1 MDNQKKV
8 LKLFDYIR
16 KVASLRQKLVRSIK
30 EEEWSLF
37 VDELPVDPKRVRTFA
52 PGSEGAED
60 VLLEVEKPEFIP
72 CPELPFDLLGWIRT
86 PNYRDFAV
94 ADIEVRE
101 ERLRHD
107 ERLGDVTERFV
118 DSGVRLAA
126 LEKWKRQRTLWRA
139 GEMVKSRTQELFMQL
154 YELYDRIRK
163 DPERLELVAGN
174 GFFLSGLDSAI
185 NHPVILKRVQ
195 LRYDKKGKMQLVESE
210 YPAELY
216 VDMFQEM
223 PGVEAEGIRA
233 FASALEEADLHP
245 WAEDMESFLAEN
257 AGALT
262 PNCRFAENR
271 FDVLPTDWY
280 LTYVRQVLF
289 LRRVQ
294 PGTEH
299 SIAAMMAR
307 IEQEGDVPEAL
318 LRIVDPAAPQ
328 ETAEPFTMNL
338 ADIRGEAEDILLT
351 KAANAEQLGIARK
364 IESSPAVVVQGP
376 PGTGKTHT
384 IANLLG
390 HFLAQGQHVLVTS
403 ATNKALAVLKEKLPA
418 GIQDLCVSLIDGGKG
433 DMERSVRGICERMAH
448 SDGEALAKRAVE
460 LTAQRHQLLQAIHEK
475 RQVLEDMQRFEAKRD
490 YFVLGGKVWSLSR
503 MAAFIHDHGD
513 LAGVVAGP
521 VTEGVLP
528 LNDEELA
535 ALYHSN
541 SLFTQETLEE
551 IAEVLPDRAS
561 LLPPEEA
568 GRIIGLV
575 AEERAQR
582 EELLAGLPDFAV
594 DEGGCLCRKG
604 QPVAGDLSLERLQEA
619 ARLYEGI
626 DFDRLSE
633 KWAQEALLA
642 GKLKGA
648 HLELWQM
655 LGRAIERVQQLKQQ
669 NMTQF
674 FGLDFAFKGGRELNQ
689 GLIQILAEMAE
700 AFDVHGHLSWW
711 DKLRHGEWKAVQ
723 QAFVIDGH
731 GLSSRRDCQLAM
743 QYVALHQA
751 RAEAQ
756 VKWRQ
761 LLEPYGMISYDELQA
776 MGDDCDDLLSAR
788 WREIEVF
795 LHWQENVWQD
805 LMLLWRQAGVNLDLI
820 YSKANFATPHGDLK
834 AQLDWLREVFPR
846 LQRLLTMQA
855 ARQQSV
861 DSLRET
867 RRAIAQADGKV
878 ARQFGAA
885 LAAGD
890 GEAYE
895 AAYEK
900 LVEYEKLLPLYEQ
913 RQELLARLAELA
925 PRWAAKIAAMEG
937 ADGAGTVPENI
948 GDAWLYAQFS
958 REISQLP
965 GTDAQGIE
973 AEIKEQS
980 QQLAK
985 VTADLAETKAW
996 KHLLDNVAGTSLQAS
1011 LVGWSK
1017 AVQKLGKGKGRY
1029 AARHIKEARDC
1040 MLEAQGAVPAWI
1052 MPLSRVWQNL
1062 NPASPKFDIILIDE
1076 ASQADITA
1084 LPLLYFG
1091 KKVIIVGD
1099 DKQVSPAAVGVTAAE
1114 ITHLQATTIEGV
1126 IKHASLYTMDTSLY
1140 DIAQMNFAA
1149 RMLTEHFRCVPEI
1162 IGYSNSLAYD
1172 GRIRPLRESGS
1183 SNLQP
1188 LVAVQVAGSRDAG
1201 TKRNPVEAEAIVAA
1215 LTACLEDSAYA
1226 GKTFGAI
1233 SLLGEEQAKLIREM
1247 AAERIGISALE
1258 SVDFLCGNPA
1268 DFQGDERD
1276 VIFLSLVDSKDTL
1289 AEDKQ
1294 MRLVGEGH
1302 AGDTAKRYN
1311 VAASRARNQ
1320 LWVFHSMNAQDLKA
1334 GDLRRGLI
1342 EYAENPQSGL
1352 QEGEVKQPTS
1362 LELTVTRSLQ
1372 GAGYQVM
1379 QNMAVGSLSVPV
1391 AAVSGGKRVIIA
1403 CDGEHWVDSI
1413 KEAAAQRYSQAVLER
1428 LGWHFIRVRGSSW
1441 YLNPDKALAKLREE
1455 LSAAGI
1461 LPGADTVGEEQE
1473 AAKAELTV
1481 YVRQRA
1487 EQLIASWHK
1496 EETEG

>member
-8 LKLFDYIR
+8 LRLLDYIR
-16 KVASLRQKLVRSIK
+16 KVASLRKKLVRSIK

-37 VDELPVDPKRVRTFA
+37 VDELPVDPKRIRTFA
-52 PGSEGAED
+52 PEDEGAED

-72 CPELPFDLLGWIRT
+72 CPELPFDLLSWIRT
-86 PNYRDFAV
+86 PNYRDFMV

-107 ERLGDVTERFV
+107 DRLGDVTERFV

-139 GEMVKSRTQELFMQL
+139 GEMVKNRTQELFMQL
-154 YELYDRIRK
+154 YELYDKIRK

-174 GFFLSGLDSAI
+174 GFFLSGLDSSI
-185 NHPVILKRVQ
+185 NHPIILKRVQ
-195 LRYDKKGKMQLVESE
+195 LRYDKKGKMQLLESE
-210 YPAELY
+210 YPVELY
-216 VDMFQEM
+216 VDMFQDM
-223 PGVEAEGIRA
+223 PGVEPEGIRA
-233 FASALEEADLHP
+233 FAGILDEADMHP
-245 WAEDMESFLAEN
+245 WSEKLDSFLAEN

-262 PNCRFAENR
+262 PNCRFADNR

-280 LTYVRQVLF
+280 LTYVRPVLF

-294 PGTEH
+294 PGTER

-307 IEQEGDVPEAL
+307 IEQQGDVPDAL

-328 ETAEPFTMNL
+328 ETVEPFSLNL

-364 IESSPAVVVQGP
+364 IASSPAVVVQGP

-390 HFLAQGQHVLVTS
+390 HFLSQGQHVLVTS

-418 GIQDLCVSLIDGGKG
+418 GIQDLCVSLLDGAKG
-433 DMERSVRGICERMAH
+433 DMERSVQGICERLSH
-448 SDGEALAKRAVE
+448 SDEDDLANRVAE
-460 LTAQRHQLLQAIHEK
+460 LTKQRHQLLQALEER
-475 RQVLEDMQRFEAKRD
+475 RQVLEDIQRFEAKRD

-503 MAAFIHDHGD
+503 MAAFIHDHND
-513 LAGVVAGP
+513 LAGVIPGP
-521 VTEGVLP
+521 VAEGVMP
-528 LNDEELA
+528 LSNEELA

-541 SLFTQETLEE
+541 SLFTPESLAEMAEE
-551 IAEVLPDRAS
+551 LPNRTQ

-568 GRIIGLV
+568 GHIIGLV
-575 AEERAQR
+575 VEEQAER
-582 EELLAGLPDFAV
+582 ENLLSGLPDFTV
-594 DEGGCLCRKG
+594 DETGCLCRNG
-604 QPVAGDLSLERLQEA
+604 LPVAGELSLERLQEA
-619 ARLYEGI
+619 AQLYEGI
-626 DFDRLSE
+626 NFDRLE
-633 KWAQEALLA
+633 KKWAQEALLA
-642 GKLKGA
+642 GKRKDA

-674 FGLDFAFKGGRELNQ
+674 FGLDFVFKGGRALNQ
-689 GLIQILAEMAE
+689 ELIQILSEMAE
-700 AFDVHGHLSWW
+700 AFDAKGQLSWW
-711 DKLRHGEWKAVQ
+711 DKLRHGEWKNVQ

-731 GLSSRRDCQLAM
+731 ELRCRRDCQLAM
-743 QYVALHQA
+743 QYVALQQA
-751 RAEAQ
+751 RNEVE

-761 LLEPYGMISYDELQA
+761 LLEPYGMMSYADLQA
-776 MGDDCDDLLSAR
+776 LGDDCDDLLSAR

-805 LMLLWRQAGVNLDLI
+805 LMLLWRQAGVNLSLV
-820 YSKANFATPHGDLK
+820 YRESSFATPHGELK
-834 AQLDWLREVFPR
+834 AQLTWLKDSFPR
-846 LQRLLTMQA
+846 LQRLLIMQA

-861 DSLRET
+861 DRLRDT
-867 RRAIAQADGKV
+867 RKAIVQVDGQL
-878 ARQFGAA
+878 ARQFSAA
-885 LAAGD
+885 LMAGD
-890 GEAYE
+890 GEGYA

-900 LVEYEKLLPLYEQ
+900 LTAYEKLRPLYEQ
-913 RQELLARLAELA
+913 RQEFLARLAELA
-925 PRWAAKIAAMEG
+925 PQWAASFAAQLG
-937 ADGAGTVPENI
+937 TDGAVPDNL
-948 GDAWLYAQFS
+948 GDAWLYAQFT
-958 REISQLP
+958 RELSQVAE
-965 GTDAQGIE
+965 TDTQKIE
-973 AEIKEQS
+973 AEIKEQG
-980 QQLAK
+980 QQLVK
-985 VTADLAETKAW
+985 VTTELAETKAW
-996 KHLLDNVAGTSLQAS
+996 QHLLANVAGNDLQAS

-1029 AARHIKEARDC
+1029 AARHIQEARAC
-1040 MLEAQGAVPAWI
+1040 MLEAQTAVPAWI

-1062 NPASPKFDIILIDE
+1062 NPSSPKFDIILIDE

-1114 ITHLQATTIEGV
+1114 INHLQATTIEGV
-1126 IKHASLYTMDTSLY
+1126 IKHAALYTMDTSLY

-1162 IGYSNSLAYD
+1162 IGYSNALAYD

-1188 LVAVQVAGSRDAG
+1188 LVAVKVDGCREAGK
-1201 TKRNPVEAEAIVAA
+1201 KRNLVEAESIVAA
-1215 LTACLEDSAYA
+1215 LAACLEDPAYT

-1233 SLLGEEQAKLIREM
+1233 SLLGEEQAKFIREF
-1247 AAERIGISALE
+1247 AADRIGIGALE
-1258 SVDFLCGNPA
+1258 NVGFLSGNPA

-1289 AEDKQ
+1289 ADDKQ
-1294 MRLVGEGH
+1294 MRMVGEGH

-1311 VAASRARNQ
+1311 VAVSRARDQ
-1320 LWVFHSMNAQDLKA
+1320 LWVFHSMDAADLKE

-1342 EYAENPQSGL
+1342 EYAENPQRDL
-1352 QEGEVKQPTS
+1352 QAGEDRQPTS

-1372 GAGYQVM
+1372 SAGYQVV
-1379 QNMAVGSLSVPV
+1379 QNMAVGSLNVPV
-1391 AAVSGGKRVIIA
+1391 AAISGTKRVIIA

-1413 KEAAAQRYSQAVLER
+1413 KEAAAQRYNQAVLER
-1428 LGWHFIRVRGSSW
+1428 LGWQFIRVRGSNW
-1441 YLNPDKALAKLREE
+1441 YLNPEKALGKLQED
-1455 LSAAGI
+1455 LASAGI
-1461 LPGADTVGEEQE
+1461 VPGEDSAGEEQE
-1473 AAKAELTV
+1473 KAKAELTL
-1481 YVRQRA
+1481 YIRQRA
-1487 EQLIASWHK
+1487 KQLLTSWHK
-1496 EETEG
+1496 SERDV

>member
-16 KVASLRQKLVRSIK
+16 KVVSLRQKLVRSIK
-30 EEEWSLF
+30 EEEWSLYL
-37 VDELPVDPKRVRTFA
+37 DELPVDPKRVRTFA
-52 PGSEGAED
+52 PGSEGAEE

-107 ERLGDVTERFV
+107 DRLGDVTERFV

-163 DPERLELVAGN
+163 DPEHLELVAGN
-174 GFFLSGLDSAI
+174 GFFLSGLDSGI
-185 NHPVILKRVQ
+185 NHPIILKRVQ

-210 YPAELY
+210 YPVELY
-216 VDMFQEM
+216 VDMFQDM
-223 PGVEAEGIRA
+223 PGVEPEGIRN
-233 FASALEEADLHP
+233 FVGTLDEADLHP
-245 WAEDMESFLAEN
+245 WSENMEGFLAEN

-262 PNCRFAENR
+262 PNCRFAANR

-294 PGTEH
+294 PGTER

-318 LRIVDPAAPQ
+318 LRIVDPEAPQ
-328 ETAEPFTMNL
+328 EAAEPLTMNL

-351 KAANAEQLGIARK
+351 KSANAQQLGIARK
-364 IESSPAVVVQGP
+364 IASSPAVVVQGP

-390 HFLAQGQHVLVTS
+390 HFLSEGQHVLVTS
-403 ATNKALAVLKEKLPA
+403 ATNKALTVLKEKLPA
-418 GIQDLCVSLIDGGKG
+418 GIQDLCVSLIDGAKG
-433 DMERSVRGICERMAH
+433 DMERSVRGICDRLAH
-448 SDGEALAKRAVE
+448 SDGEALAKRAAE
-460 LTAQRHQLLQAIHEK
+460 LTHKRIQLLKSMAEK
-475 RQVLEDMQRFEAKRD
+475 RQVLEDIQRFEAKRD

-503 MAAFIHDHGD
+503 MAAFVHDHAD
-513 LAGVVAGP
+513 LAGVVIGP
-521 VTEGVLP
+521 VAEGVLP
-528 LNDEELA
+528 LTDEELA

-541 SLFTQETLEE
+541 SLFSAESLAE
-551 IAEVLPDRAS
+551 IAEVLPNRAS
-561 LLPPEEA
+561 MLPPEEA
-568 GRIIGLV
+568 GHIIGLV
-575 AEERAQR
+575 AQERAER
-582 EELLAGLPDFAV
+582 EELLAELPDYSV
-594 DEGGCLCRKG
+594 DETGCLCKKG
-604 QPVAGDLSLERLQEA
+604 QLVAGDLSLERLQEA
-619 ARLYEGI
+619 DRLYEGI
-626 DFDRLSE
+626 DFERLTE

-642 GKLKGA
+642 GKRKGA

-655 LGRAIERVQQLKQQ
+655 LGRAIERVQQLKKQ

-674 FGLDFAFKGGRELNQ
+674 FGLEFSFKGGRELNQ
-689 GLIQILAEMAE
+689 ELIQTLAEMAE
-700 AFDVHGHLSWW
+700 AFDAHGHLSWW
-711 DKLRHGEWKAVQ
+711 DKLRHSDWKAVQ
-723 QAFVIDGH
+723 QVFWIDGH
-731 GLSSRRDCQLAM
+731 VLSSRRDCQLAM
-743 QYVALHQA
+743 QYAALQQA
-751 RAEAQ
+751 RNEVQ

-761 LLEPYGMISYDELQA
+761 LLEPYGMIRYDELTA
-776 MGDDCDDLLSAR
+776 LGDDCDDLLSAQ

-805 LMLLWRQAGVNLDLI
+805 LMLLLRQAGVNLTLI
-820 YSKANFATPHGDLK
+820 YSEAAFATPHGELK
-834 AQLDWLREVFPR
+834 AQLAWLRDIFPR

-861 DSLRET
+861 DRLRET

-890 GEAYE
+890 GAAYE

-900 LVEYEKLLPLYEQ
+900 LTAYEKLLPLYRQ

-925 PRWAAKIAAMEG
+925 PQWAAALDGMAG
-937 ADGAGTVPENI
+937 AEASGSVPENI

-958 REISQLP
+958 RQLAQLP
-965 GTDAQGIE
+965 DTDAQGIE
-973 AEIKEQS
+973 DELQEQS
-980 QQLAK
+980 RQLAL

-996 KHLLDNVAGTSLQAS
+996 QHLTDNVSESSLQAS

-1017 AVQKLGKGKGRY
+1017 AVQKIGKGKGRY
-1029 AARHIKEARDC
+1029 AARHIKEARAC

-1099 DKQVSPAAVGVTAAE
+1099 DKQVSPAAVGVTAAD
-1114 ITHLQATTIEGV
+1114 ITHLQATTIEGA

-1149 RMLTEHFRCVPEI
+1149 LMLTEHFRCVPEI
-1162 IGYSNSLAYD
+1162 IGYSNQLAYD

-1188 LVAVQVAGSRDAG
+1188 LVAVQVAGSRESG
-1201 TKRNPVEAEAIVAA
+1201 TKRNVVEAEAVVAT
-1215 LTACLEDSAYA
+1215 LSACLEDAAYA

-1233 SLLGEEQAKLIREM
+1233 SLLGEEQARIIREM

-1258 SVDFLCGNPA
+1258 AIDFLCGNPA

-1289 AEDKQ
+1289 ADDKQ

-1311 VAASRARNQ
+1311 VAASRARDQ
-1320 LWVFHSMNAQDLKA
+1320 LWVFHSMDARDLKD

-1352 QEGEVKQPTS
+1352 QEGEERQPTS

-1372 GAGYQVM
+1372 SAGYQLV
-1379 QNMAVGSLSVPV
+1379 QNMAVGSLTVPV
-1391 AAVSGGKRVIIA
+1391 AAISGSKRVIIA

-1413 KEAAAQRYSQAVLER
+1413 KEAAENRYSQAVLER
-1428 LGWHFIRVRGSSW
+1428 LGWQFIRVRGSSW
-1441 YLNPDKALAKLREE
+1441 YLDPEKAMVKLQEE

-1461 LPGADTVGEEQE
+1461 VPGTGKDREDRKAAQE
-1473 AAKAELTV
+1473 ELTI
-1481 YVRQRA
+1481 YVQQRA
-1487 EQLIASWHK
+1487 KQIRANWHK
-1496 EETEG
+1496 EALDA